1 MVLLLWGQNC
11 CFAHGKDE
19 LKKKTY
25 LNSNYKSKICKH
37 YHKNGVCPYGY
48 RCQYFHIR
56 DNESHSHL
64 LTAFCEKIDIFI
76 HKKNITLLDV
86 RTSEEVKLAS
96 LGGIN
101 IPLNE
106 LSLPHKIGSLEQNKH
121 IVIYCHHGVR
131 SLSALK
137 ILQAHGFNHV
147 QHLKGGIDAWSDI
160 IDSNIKKY

>member
-1 MVLLLWGQNC
+1 MVSLLWGQNC

-64 LTAFCEKIDIFI
+64 LTAFCEKIDI
-76 HKKNITLLDV
+76 
-86 RTSEEVKLAS
+86 RTKEMPDISAFDALELTTKLV
-96 LGGIN
+96 
-101 IPLNE
+101 P
-106 LSLPHKIGSLEQNKH
+106 
-121 IVIYCHHGVR
+121 R
-131 SLSALK
+131 LK
-137 ILQAHGFNHV
+137 IFKEYAQDDPKAEKTILQQFRDN
-147 QHLKGGIDAWSDI
+147 DF
-160 IDSNIKKY
+160 